1 MPFYD
6 EEGAMKIVKIGHWDS
21 YGSPYGWHFSGSEC
35 VVASPGA
42 PTCVVAS
49 PGALTNAVSVMTL
62 HPDGKVEIGGV
73 EIVEWSE
80 ARQRA
85 MGLKT

>member
-1 MPFYD
+1 
-6 EEGAMKIVKIGHWDS
+6 MKIVKIGHWDDN
-21 YGSPYGWHFSGSEC
+21 GVPIGWHFSGPEN
-35 VVASPGA
+35 VPVAPGA
-42 PTCVVAS
+42 PNYISCGWS
-49 PGALTNAVSVMTL
+49 WETNAVSVMTL

>member
-1 MPFYD
+1 MSFYD
-6 EEGAMKIVKIGHWDS
+6 EDGAMKIVKIGHWDS
-21 YGSPYGWHFSGSEC
+21 YGSPYGWHFSGSE
-35 VVASPGA
+35 
-42 PTCVVAS
+42 CVVAS